1 MIQHRRSLYKGT
13 SDFLWICMAA
23 EVYSPKPR
31 TVSAGSY
38 SSNLA
43 DTFCPPFAEEQFLVC
58 DSILKLDQN
67 FKGPLPGNFCF
78 LRTGRFIVEAA
89 LNWELLPII
98 FLLHWNTQ
106 RGWMA
111 RNFSTV
117 WRHPG
122 CPPTCSRASSRGIA
136 GSHIQQSWMNAEE
149 GDLIFLSV
157 ITLIMIKR
165 IFRLLA
171 TSLPLPTGSKGNEL
185 L

>member
-1 MIQHRRSLYKGT
+1 MVEHRRSLYEGT

-43 DTFCPPFAEEQFLVC
+43 DAFCPPFAEERFLIC
-58 DSILKLDQN
+58 DSILRIDQN

-78 LRTGRFIVEAA
+78 LRTGGFIVEAA

-106 RGWMA
+106 KEGGWQGTSTQCEGIPDALLPAAEPVLGALQAAPFSSHGWMLKK
-111 RNFSTV
+111 
-117 WRHPG
+117 G
-122 CPPTCSRASSRGIA
+122 ISS
-136 GSHIQQSWMNAEE
+136 SS
-149 GDLIFLSV
+149 LS
-157 ITLIMIKR
+157 
-165 IFRLLA
+165 LL
-171 TSLPLPTGSKGNEL
+171 
-185 L
+185 